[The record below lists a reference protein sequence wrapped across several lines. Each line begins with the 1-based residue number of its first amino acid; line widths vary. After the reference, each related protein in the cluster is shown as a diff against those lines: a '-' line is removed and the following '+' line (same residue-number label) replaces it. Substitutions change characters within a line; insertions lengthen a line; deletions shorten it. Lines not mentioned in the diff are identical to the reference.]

1 MMHNR
6 ICTLWANTVQQRK
19 SMRIVGTG
27 KPAISHHFQRRKNL
41 GVFDGRLPKR
51 QGDAHKDDTH
61 HNEATTNEI
70 DAHT

>member
-1 MMHNR
+1 
-6 ICTLWANTVQQRK
+6 
-19 SMRIVGTG
+19 MRIVGTG

-61 HNEATTNEI
+61 HKEATTNEI

>member
-1 MMHNR
+1 
-6 ICTLWANTVQQRK
+6 
-19 SMRIVGTG
+19 MRIVGTG

-41 GVFDGRLPKR
+41 GVFDGCLPKR
-51 QGDAHKDDTH
+51 QSDAHKDDTH